1 MLAQKLNQ
9 LKEKRGLSNQQIS
22 EKSGVSLSTVQRIMS
37 GQTASPSYQDVADIV
52 VALGG
57 SLDAMEGIEHPQE
70 KTPEKV
76 LELYERMVERQ
87 RRYIKFLFFT
97 LLALVAIIIILSI
110 IDLAYSD
117 IGYFRYQ

>member
-9 LKEKRGLSNQQIS
+9 LKEKRGLSNQQIAD
-22 EKSGVSLSTVQRIMS
+22 KSGVSLSTVQRIMS

-70 KTPEKV
+70 KTPEK
-76 LELYERMVERQ
+76 LIELYERMLERN

-97 LLALVAIIIILSI
+97 LLALVAVIIILAI

-117 IGYFRYQ
+117 IGYFRY

>member
-22 EKSGVSLSTVQRIMS
+22 DKSGVSLSTVQRIMS

-97 LLALVAIIIILSI
+97 ILALVAIIIILSI

-117 IGYFRYQ
+117 IGYFRY